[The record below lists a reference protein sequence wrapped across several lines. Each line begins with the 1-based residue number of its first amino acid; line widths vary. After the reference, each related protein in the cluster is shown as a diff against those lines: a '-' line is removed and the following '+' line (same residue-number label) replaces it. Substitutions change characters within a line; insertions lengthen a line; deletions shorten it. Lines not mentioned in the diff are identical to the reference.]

1 MDPASPAASR
11 RVSPSGSGRT
21 ASLRSPKRSESMA
34 ERLSPGATTRQ
45 DIRTHHGGFMLQR
58 VMLAVLALL
67 LAGPALAAGG
77 VVSAADPRAAA
88 AGRDILRAGGSATDA
103 AIAMMLALNVV
114 EPQSSGI
121 GGGGFLVHAGRD
133 GATTIDGRETAP
145 ASARPDRFLAPD
157 GHKMA
162 F

>member
-1 MDPASPAASR
+1 
-11 RVSPSGSGRT
+11 
-21 ASLRSPKRSESMA
+21 
-34 ERLSPGATTRQ
+34 
-45 DIRTHHGGFMLQR
+45 MLQR
-58 VMLAVLALL
+58 VMLAILALL

-121 GGGGFLVHAGRD
+121 GGGGFLIHAGRD

-145 ASARPDRFLAPD
+145 AGARPDRFLMPD

-162 F
+162 FMDAVPGGISVGIPGNICLAAMAHRHWGRLPWKRLSSPGGSMITCFLMRRR